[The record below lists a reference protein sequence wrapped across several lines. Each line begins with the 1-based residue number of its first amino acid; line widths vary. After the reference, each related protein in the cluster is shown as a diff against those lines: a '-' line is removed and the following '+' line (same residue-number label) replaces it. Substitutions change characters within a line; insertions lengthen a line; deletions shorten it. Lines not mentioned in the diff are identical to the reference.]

1 MSLALLVVLRPPA
14 LDQQLLALARVLSL
28 TLRVGLWVRK
38 DSEGRNMV
46 FPYPGTRA
54 KEELS
59 GARDSSSWERQA
71 PPTQPLGKETES
83 LGAG

>member
-1 MSLALLVVLRPPA
+1 MVLRPPA

-59 GARDSSSWERQA
+59 GARLFLLTGS
-71 PPTQPLGKETES
+71 
-83 LGAG
+83 

>member
-1 MSLALLVVLRPPA
+1 MVLRPPA

-38 DSEGRNMV
+38 DREGRNMV

-54 KEELS
+54 KEELRI
-59 GARDSSSWERQA
+59 RDPSSWERQA
-71 PPTQPLGKETES
+71 PHTQPLGKETES

>member
-1 MSLALLVVLRPPA
+1 MVLSPPA
-14 LDQQLLALARVLSL
+14 LDRQLIALARVLSL
-28 TLRVGLWVRK
+28 TLRVGLWVKK
-38 DSEGRNMV
+38 DTEGRNMV

-59 GARDSSSWERQA
+59 GIRDSSSWERQA
-71 PPTQPLGKETES
+71 PHTQPLGKETES

>member
-1 MSLALLVVLRPPA
+1 MVLSPPA
-14 LDQQLLALARVLSL
+14 LEQQLLTLARVLSL

-38 DSEGRNMV
+38 DSEGKNMV

-59 GARDSSSWERQA
+59 GTRDPTSQERQA
-71 PPTQPLGKETES
+71 PHSQAPGKEPDP

>member
-1 MSLALLVVLRPPA
+1 MVLSPPA

-38 DSEGRNMV
+38 DGEGRNMV

-59 GARDSSSWERQA
+59 GTRDSSSRGRQG

>member
-1 MSLALLVVLRPPA
+1 MVLSPPA
-14 LDQQLLALARVLSL
+14 LEQQLLVLARVLSL

-38 DSEGRNMV
+38 DRDGRNMV

-59 GARDSSSWERQA
+59 GTRDSSSSWERQA
-71 PPTQPLGKETES
+71 PHTQPPGKEPDP